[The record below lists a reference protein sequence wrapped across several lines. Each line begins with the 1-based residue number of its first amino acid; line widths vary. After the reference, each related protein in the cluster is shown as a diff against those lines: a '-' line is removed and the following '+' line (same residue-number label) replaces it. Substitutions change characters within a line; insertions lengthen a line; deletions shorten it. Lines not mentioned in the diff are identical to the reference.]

1 MHEYIVKQTEGK
13 RMLAGFLDFLFVV
26 FLAFF
31 LFYPI
36 NALAENFDYDYM
48 NTHKIKLIVAM
59 HESKLYY
66 TNEKGA
72 LVYVEEYAETPK
84 ALYGFYVD
92 KVDENTGETK
102 RGYSPILSE
111 EKKGQSD
118 VYNTEEDYYAYL
130 QAASGEALFDFTV
143 PRENG
148 WDIKIIEGNESLA
161 ETFYMEQLEIAFTLF
176 ETHPEISALYL
187 KTQYIDFIL
196 MVVLYLL
203 SAVLLILL
211 LPIVLPNGVT
221 LGKLMTKT
229 AIVRQNGYKM
239 TRLHSFY
246 RNFVMFLFSYVFVF
260 LPFHLISMM
269 MFIFSKKHQS
279 LYDFITFTQV
289 IEKEK
294 SIIFKS
300 EHDYLVYRK
309 KLAQILIEQEK
320 NKQKV
325 QEEEINAK
333 QNKN

>member
-1 MHEYIVKQTEGK
+1 
-13 RMLAGFLDFLFVV
+13 MLAGFLDFLFVV

-161 ETFYMEQLEIAFTLF
+161 
-176 ETHPEISALYL
+176 
-187 KTQYIDFIL
+187 
-196 MVVLYLL
+196 
-203 SAVLLILL
+203 
-211 LPIVLPNGVT
+211 
-221 LGKLMTKT
+221 
-229 AIVRQNGYKM
+229 
-239 TRLHSFY
+239 
-246 RNFVMFLFSYVFVF
+246 
-260 LPFHLISMM
+260 
-269 MFIFSKKHQS
+269 
-279 LYDFITFTQV
+279 
-289 IEKEK
+289 
-294 SIIFKS
+294 
-300 EHDYLVYRK
+300 
-309 KLAQILIEQEK
+309 
-320 NKQKV
+320 
-325 QEEEINAK
+325 
-333 QNKN
+333 